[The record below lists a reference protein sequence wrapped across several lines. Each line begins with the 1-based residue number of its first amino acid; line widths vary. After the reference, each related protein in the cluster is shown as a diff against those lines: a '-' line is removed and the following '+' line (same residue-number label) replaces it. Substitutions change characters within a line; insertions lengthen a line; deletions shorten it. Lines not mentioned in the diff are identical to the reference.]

1 MTGGLPGGSVYK
13 IPVKLIATETY
24 LAVYEHRH
32 RIARR
37 AIVPLIFCIVLGLVE
52 DGIKS
57 PGTGNVYSSLIF
69 QLLVLLVTVPYQVAI
84 HRLAYP
90 GFDFDQ
96 GSYGPP
102 LKIIHK
108 YYFYNNI

>member
-37 AIVPLIFCIVLGLVE
+37 AIVPLILCIVLGLVE

-108 YYFYNNI
+108 YYFYNKI